1 MRETMKNII
10 YTLLITSM
18 IASCGDASEEYSD
31 TETLEKPASNN
42 LQYIDITNAK
52 SLYISSSTGRTTSR
66 EKNGDAK
73 NKLFKI
79 TDEGGVE
86 EVEYKDGDNK
96 TFTLINYPIAV
107 DVVDTNYLIF
117 SFGSSV
123 NNLNSCYLTN
133 KETGT
138 VYVLGKTLNDNP
150 SQSKCPLPQTN
161 SRDKKI
167 LTDGNNNLYYRY
179 YGGEDGSRYS
189 IRQVNYSN
197 PENIVAT
204 QYTDDDES
212 IEKFVVDSEGNIAYN
227 TLPTTPGNKV
237 FWIGFDGKIKYNNTD
252 VNLTSGHYKLYTD
265 DKLIIFDPMGNG
277 KYIIDDGKEL
287 VTKELTTSLLIQFL
301 LAIKCKHTFECSP
314 Q

>member
-1 MRETMKNII
+1 MKNII
-10 YTLLITSM
+10 YTLLTACIV
-18 IASCGDASEEYSD
+18 ASCADVPEEYSD
-31 TETLEKPASNN
+31 TSTLSKTND
-42 LQYIDITNAK
+42 LQYIDIANAK
-52 SLYISSSTGRTTSR
+52 SLYISSSTGRATSR

-96 TFTLINYPIAV
+96 TFTIINYPIAV
-107 DVVDTNYLIF
+107 DVVDTNYLVF

-123 NNLNSCYLTN
+123 DNLNSCYLTN

-150 SQSKCPLPQTN
+150 SQSKCPLPQE

-167 LTDGNNNLYYRY
+167 LTDGKGNLYYRY

-212 IEKFVVDSEGNIAYN
+212 IENFVVDSKGNVAYN
-227 TLPTTPGNKV
+227 TLPREGTKI
-237 FWIGFDGKIKYNNTD
+237 FWIGFDGEIKYNDTD
-252 VNLTSGHYKLYTD
+252 VNLTSGHYKLYQD
-265 DKLIIFDPMGNG
+265 DKLIIFDPMGND
-277 KYIIDDGKEL
+277 KYIIDNGEEL
-287 VTKELTTSLLIQFL
+287 VTKELTNSLLIDFL
-301 LAIKCKHTFECSP
+301 LEIKCKHTFECLT

>member
-10 YTLLITSM
+10 YSLLITTM
-18 IASCGDASEEYSD
+18 IASCGDATEEYGD

-52 SLYISSSTGRTTSR
+52 SLYISGSTNRTTSR
-66 EKNGDAK
+66 EKNGDAI

-79 TDEGGVE
+79 TDDGAVE

-96 TFTLINYPIAV
+96 SYTIINTPIAV
-107 DVVDTNYLIF
+107 DVVDTDYLVF
-117 SFGSSV
+117 SFGSDIQ
-123 NNLNSCYLTN
+123 NLNSCYLTN
-133 KETGT
+133 KKSGI

-150 SQSKCPLPQTN
+150 SKSKCPLPQSN

-167 LTDGNNNLYYRY
+167 LTDGKSNLYYRY

-197 PENIVAT
+197 PKNIVASQIT
-204 QYTDDDES
+204 KDDES
-212 IEKFVVDSEGNIAYN
+212 VEHFVVDSEGNVAYN
-227 TLPTTPGNKV
+227 TLPSTNNKV
-237 FWIGFDGKIKYNNTD
+237 FWIGYDGKIKYNDTD
-252 VNLTSGHYKLYTD
+252 VNLTSGHYKLYQD

-277 KYIIDDGKEL
+277 KYIIDNGKEL
-287 VTKELTTSLLIQFL
+287 VTKKLTTTLLIQFL
-301 LAIKCKHTFECSP
+301 LDIKCQHTFECSSK
-314 Q
+314 